1 MQWSLEKIYRERVRG
16 NVPPRKHLSVL
27 GEETR
32 GKKPTDDVQAVL
44 PGMEDDIDA
53 KFHVPQ
59 SDKDWA
65 GTAYVEPGDFNSE
78 EKLRISIG
86 RALRLSSDQVDHNG
100 FAKMKGDDDAVNA
113 IATIALRSLEGDI
126 SDKYEEAIDI
136 FNDIGNKKIN
146 IDFPKNKKFN
156 WVDFVANNH
165 PSKYIHPARKD
176 FIDTLSRQSA
186 KGSVN
191 VGWPELAGI
200 LFLSDTTGAKK
211 GDLQRGDQLIEVK
224 ATEARMGKGSPTF
237 AMDKMKKI
245 LQGVGLE
252 YEEVGSGSKTMWE
265 TFKHSLDTVN
275 NSDLGEGGK
284 RKVIMDLLING
295 TPKKT
300 AHPRAADTFTQW
312 ASNKDI
318 EKLVKNE
325 EILKYIF
332 ATLQILYYRNSDG
345 HNFDTLWAVN
355 NDLDSFAFDVND
367 ETTFKEVFDI
377 LVDNFTVS
385 KIESDGFYGATGIT
399 VNSKEAQDVLKIK

>member
-1 MQWSLEKIYRERVRG
+1 MQWSLENIYKKQVRG
-16 NVPPRKHLSVL
+16 IIPPRRHLRVL

-32 GKKPTDDVQAVL
+32 GKKPTGDVQAVL

-65 GTAYVEPGDFNSE
+65 GTAYVEPGELSQW
-78 EKLRISIG
+78 EKLQVSIA
-86 RALRLSSDQVDHNG
+86 RALGLPNPEKIITGKSRGDMEAVDALLGITIKSLGGQSSDN
-100 FAKMKGDDDAVNA
+100 F
-113 IATIALRSLEGDI
+113 
-126 SDKYEEAIDI
+126 EEALSI
-136 FNDIGNKKIN
+136 FNDLGRKKID
-146 IDFPKNKKFN
+146 IDLPKNKKFN

-165 PSKYIHPARKD
+165 PSNYIHPGRKD
-176 FIDTLSRQSA
+176 FIKELSRQGG

-200 LFLSDTTGAKK
+200 LFLSDTTKAKA
-211 GDLQRGDQLIEVK
+211 GDLLRGDQNIEVK
-224 ATEARMGKGSPTF
+224 ATEARMGKGSPGE
-237 AMDKMKKI
+237 AKGKMKKI
-245 LQGVGLE
+245 LQGVGLK
-252 YEEVGSGSKTMWE
+252 YKEVGSGSKAMWE
-265 TFKHSLDTVN
+265 TFKHSLDTVI
-275 NSDLGEGGK
+275 NSNLGESGK

-295 TPKKT
+295 TPKET
-300 AHPRAADTFTQW
+300 VHPGAVNTFIRW
-312 ASNKDI
+312 ASDKDI

-345 HNFDTLWAVN
+345 HKFNTLWAVN
-355 NDLDSFAFDVND
+355 NDLDSFAFDVDD